1 MFTLVITTIII
12 ILRIKKAIQGT
23 KVNVKRI
30 IIFSAYFLGITSF
43 LVYNSFLIGNIPRV
57 YTIIYC
63 AIISGAVYWSYLYSK
78 RTLSFSKLLDSKSV
92 KPTIYVRGGLSIY
105 LLYIAALTIRIA
117 INYLFIGSDTSY
129 FNNQQSILA
138 NSTFDIQPIFQTD
151 PATIMLA
158 FTVADFLL
166 IAGTGVIIGRTARI
180 LEYYYQQKKRAM
192 S

>member
-43 LVYNSFLIGNIPRV
+43 LVYNSFLIGNIPRG
-57 YTIIYC
+57 YTIIYFT
-63 AIISGAVYWSYLYSK
+63 IISGAVYWSYLYSK

-92 KPTIYVRGGLSIY
+92 KPTIYVKGGLSIY
-105 LLYIAALTIRIA
+105 LLYVAALTIRIA
-117 INYLFIGSDTSY
+117 ISYLVIGSDTSY

>member
-12 ILRIKKAIQGT
+12 ILRIKKAILGT

-57 YTIIYC
+57 YTIIYF

-92 KPTIYVRGGLSIY
+92 KPTIYVKGGLSIY
-105 LLYIAALTIRIA
+105 LLYVAALTIRIA

-138 NSTFDIQPIFQTD
+138 NSTFDIQPIIQTD

-180 LEYYYQQKKRAM
+180 LEYYYQQRKRAM